1 MFILF
6 ILCFFIRLH
15 QNDAKRAT
23 YLYPGQLNSISRL
36 IQHPGLPAAEK
47 AVVQR
52 VLYTHYESWAIHQS
66 YLFSRTC
73 PQHVLNSVGRPT
85 LTLSAQIGLHK
96 STRNYDGRA
105 PFAHYAKFYVR
116 GELCRSIRCY
126 YANQLNTT
134 YNTVGDTL
142 EDYEF
147 ENAKSAVP
155 SPDSVVSR
163 KEMFRNWWASVGEQ
177 PEIVQRMLSLKY
189 DPWFQVQRSNAEVAA
204 LIGYSE
210 EHVRRT
216 MADVL
221 RKIQAGYVLRSD
233 SFRIS

>member
-1 MFILF
+1 MHRLF
-6 ILCFFIRLH
+6 LFVFFVIRCFTES
-15 QNDAKRAT
+15 KRT
-23 YLYPGQLNSISRL
+23 NYLSPGQLNSISRL
-36 IQHPGLPAAEK
+36 IQHPGLQAAEK
-47 AVVQR
+47 AVMQR

-96 STRNYDGRA
+96 STKNYDGRA

-116 GELCRSIRCY
+116 GELCRSIRYY

-134 YNTVGDTL
+134 YNTVGDTHD
-142 EDYEF
+142 DYEF

-155 SPDSVVSR
+155 SPDSVVLR
-163 KEMFRNWWASVGEQ
+163 KEMFRNWWAGVGEQ
-177 PEIVQRMLSLKY
+177 PELVQRMISLKY

-221 RKIQAGYVLRSD
+221 R
-233 SFRIS
+233 RIKN

>member
-1 MFILF
+1 MFVLF
-6 ILCFFIRLH
+6 ILWVFIQFH
-15 QNDAKRAT
+15 QNDAKRT
-23 YLYPGQLNSISRL
+23 NYLSPGKLNSISRL

-73 PQHVLNSVGRPT
+73 PRHVITSIGRPE

-96 STRNYDGRA
+96 STKNYDGRA
-105 PFAHYAKFYVR
+105 PFAHYAKFYIR
-116 GELCRSIRCY
+116 GELCRSVRDY
-126 YANQLNTT
+126 YANQLNTS
-134 YNTVGDTL
+134 YNTVGAEPDA
-142 EDYEF
+142 YEF
-147 ENAKSAVP
+147 ENAKSAEP
-155 SPDSVVSR
+155 SPDSVVLR
-163 KEMFRNWWASVGEQ
+163 KEMFRNWWANVGEQ
-177 PEIVQRMLSLKY
+177 PEIVQRMISLKY

-221 RKIQAGYVLRSD
+221 RRIIQAVDGVRVAT
-233 SFRIS
+233 